1 MLVTLVLVLLLALV
15 LVALVLT
22 GPLAQAV
29 GSAVGL
35 GSAAVTAWDIAKW
48 PVLLVVVVVM
58 IALLYYAS
66 PNAKLRGVKSIL
78 PGAAL
83 AVVVWLVASA
93 AFAFY
98 VANFGSYD
106 KTYGTLGGVVIFL
119 VWAWLT
125 NVAILLGAEL
135 NAERERS
142 HQLEAGTP
150 GAERELQLD
159 ERSEP
164 KARQRSRTA

>member
-1 MLVTLVLVLLLALV
+1 MLVTLILVLMTALV

-22 GPLAQAV
+22 GPLADAV

-35 GSAAVTAWDIAKW
+35 SSAAVTAWDIAKW
-48 PVLLVVVVVM
+48 PVLLAVVVVM

-78 PGAAL
+78 PGSVLAL
-83 AVVVWLVASA
+83 VVWLIASA

-98 VANFGSYD
+98 VANFGSYN
-106 KTYGTLGGVVIFL
+106 KTYGALGGVVIFL
-119 VWAWLT
+119 VWLWLT

-142 HQLEAGTP
+142 RQLEEGTP

-159 ERSEP
+159 ERSAP
-164 KARQRSRTA
+164 KDAKRTRTA